1 MEQIICLSTSNYNPY
16 PTRKQNAMNRLA
28 EAEILYFDPPV
39 TYLAPLKDKS
49 VRPRLRKFKQPG
61 EQVKDN
67 ITVYALPPVW
77 PWGINTAGLTAITK
91 KNWPAISAKKLRNM
105 GLITRTYGA
114 IRQLQPIL
122 FRT

>member
-16 PTRKQNAMNRLA
+16 PTRKQNVMNRLA

-77 PWGINTAGLTAITK
+77 PLGNKYRWINRH
-91 KNWPAISAKKLRNM
+91 NQKKLSR
-105 GLITRTYGA
+105 Y
-114 IRQLQPIL
+114 IRK
-122 FRT
+122 